1 MKIAF
6 DSQLFLKGKKTGIAW
21 CADHVIK
28 ELARDGRYDCLC
40 EFFSFSHPKENL
52 SQVEKYQE
60 YGVRM
65 NPCPWMHYVLH
76 KMVWPILPVPYHW
89 FFSEKRDITLF
100 FNFIVPPGVHGKT
113 VAVVHDMAYKAHPE
127 TVNNK
132 TLRWLQL
139 TLKKSCKRADA
150 VVTVS
155 EFSKQEIMKY
165 LGVPE
170 EKITVMPNGVDLET
184 FHPNYGE
191 DQVDS
196 LKKQFRIPGEY
207 FLYLGTL
214 EPRKNIE
221 RLVRAYSQLVNEKKE
236 GNIPYLVLAGGKG
249 WLYDSIFATVQE
261 LKIEDR
267 VIFTGYVEESQVPV
281 LMKGAKAFVFPSLYE
296 GFGMPPLEAMAC
308 GTPVLSSAA
317 TSLPE
322 VVGESGVL
330 VDPESV
336 ESICHGLRELA
347 EDEEL
352 CRRLQKEGLE
362 RAKLFSW
369 DKTVV
374 PLKQLLERLEK

>member
-1 MKIAF
+1 M
-6 DSQLFLKGKKTGIAW
+6 
-21 CADHVIK
+21 
-28 ELARDGRYDCLC
+28 
-40 EFFSFSHPKENL
+40 
-52 SQVEKYQE
+52 
-60 YGVRM
+60 
-65 NPCPWMHYVLH
+65 
-76 KMVWPILPVPYHW
+76 
-89 FFSEKRDITLF
+89 
-100 FNFIVPPGVHGKT
+100 
-113 VAVVHDMAYKAHPE
+113 
-127 TVNNK
+127 
-132 TLRWLQL
+132 
-139 TLKKSCKRADA
+139 
-150 VVTVS
+150 
-155 EFSKQEIMKY
+155 
-165 LGVPE
+165 
-170 EKITVMPNGVDLET
+170 
-184 FHPNYGE
+184 
-191 DQVDS
+191 
-196 LKKQFRIPGEY
+196 
-207 FLYLGTL
+207 
-214 EPRKNIE
+214 
-221 RLVRAYSQLVNEKKE
+221 
-236 GNIPYLVLAGGKG
+236 LAGGKG

-308 GTPVLSSAA
+308 GTPVLSSAT

>member
-1 MKIAF
+1 M
-6 DSQLFLKGKKTGIAW
+6 
-21 CADHVIK
+21 
-28 ELARDGRYDCLC
+28 
-40 EFFSFSHPKENL
+40 
-52 SQVEKYQE
+52 
-60 YGVRM
+60 
-65 NPCPWMHYVLH
+65 
-76 KMVWPILPVPYHW
+76 
-89 FFSEKRDITLF
+89 
-100 FNFIVPPGVHGKT
+100 
-113 VAVVHDMAYKAHPE
+113 
-127 TVNNK
+127 
-132 TLRWLQL
+132 
-139 TLKKSCKRADA
+139 
-150 VVTVS
+150 
-155 EFSKQEIMKY
+155 
-165 LGVPE
+165 
-170 EKITVMPNGVDLET
+170 
-184 FHPNYGE
+184 
-191 DQVDS
+191 
-196 LKKQFRIPGEY
+196 
-207 FLYLGTL
+207 GTL

-308 GTPVLSSAA
+308 GTPVLTSAA

>member
-28 ELARDGRYDCLC
+28 ELAGDGRYDCLC
-40 EFFSFSHPKENL
+40 EFFSFSHPKENVN
-52 SQVEKYQE
+52 QVEKYE
-60 YGVRM
+60 KYGVRM
-65 NPCPWMHYVLH
+65 NPCPWIHYVLY
-76 KMVWPILPVPYHW
+76 KMTWPILPVPYHW
-89 FFSEKRDITLF
+89 FFPEKRDVTLF
-100 FNFIVPPGVHGKT
+100 FNFIVPPGVRGKT

-336 ESICHGLRELA
+336 ESICYGLRELA
-347 EDEEL
+347 ENEEL